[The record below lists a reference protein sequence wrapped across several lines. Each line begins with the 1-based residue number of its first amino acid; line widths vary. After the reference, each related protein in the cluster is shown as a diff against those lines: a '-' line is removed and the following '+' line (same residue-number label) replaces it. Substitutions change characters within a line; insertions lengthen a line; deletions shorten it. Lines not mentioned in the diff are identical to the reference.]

1 MSQGK
6 ILITGAARGL
16 GLGMTRYFL
25 QHNYQVLGLD
35 SDKYA
40 LTELEESRL
49 PGLQL
54 VHLDVA
60 DEQAV
65 QTLSRLV
72 ERQFGRLTGI
82 INNAAISHPFHE
94 PLRHLNLA
102 HWHHTLAANLTGPLL
117 ICKYMANLLLPGSSI
132 INIGSTWARQSEP
145 HCEAYVA
152 AKGGLVAL
160 THALANSLGPD
171 IRVNAISPGWVD
183 ITDYQPGKSAPPP
196 PSPADHRR
204 HPVGRVG
211 EVDDIAALARFLL
224 SAKAGFITGQEFILD
239 GGMSKRMSYVNNP
252 AAG

>member
-16 GLGMTRYFL
+16 GLGLTRYFL
-25 QHNYQVLGLD
+25 QHDYQVLGLD
-35 SDKYA
+35 IDKYA
-40 LTELEESRL
+40 LTELEEAQL
-49 PGLQL
+49 TGLQL

-82 INNAAISHPFHE
+82 INNAAISQPFHE
-94 PLRHLNLA
+94 PLTQLNLV
-102 HWHHTLAANLTGPLL
+102 HWQHTLATNLTGPML
-117 ICKYMANLLLPGSSI
+117 ICKHVAGLLRPGSAI
-132 INIGSTWARQSEP
+132 INIGSTWAHQSEP
-145 HCEAYVA
+145 DCEAYVA
-152 AKGGLVAL
+152 AKGGLIAL

-183 ITDYQPGKSAPPP
+183 LTAYQPGKSALLPPA
-196 PSPADHRR
+196 PADHRQ
-204 HPVGRVG
+204 HPTGRVG
-211 EVDDIAALARFLL
+211 EVEDVAALARFLL
-224 SAKAGFITGQEFILD
+224 SAQAGFITGQEFILD
-239 GGMSKRMSYVNNP
+239 GGMSKRMPYMGSS